1 MLTLSTPVESINR
14 IAKGVAKKL
23 EKLGVQTAGDFL
35 FYYPF
40 RYEDFS
46 RRVKIADLQA
56 GMSANVRGTLDFI
69 QNKRSPRQRMF
80 ITEALLRDESGQL
93 RVVWF
98 NQPFIGKSLHAGDLV
113 SLSGTAQGG
122 FLGLEMAG
130 PEYERLTSLEGAGT
144 HTTGIVPLYHLT
156 ANLTNRQVRFLVKTI
171 ISLASHIEDSLP
183 TAWQR
188 KYNLIPLPQAL
199 QNIHFPKS
207 KELLEQAR
215 RRLQFEELFLVQL
228 KAQVKKLEF
237 KNQTAEA
244 IRFFEK
250 ETKSFVESLPFE
262 LTNAQK
268 KAGWEILKDMQ
279 ADAPMSRLLEGDV
292 GSGKTV
298 TAALAM
304 YNASLNKK
312 QSALLVPTEI
322 LAQQHYE
329 TLIKLFKETNVSI
342 GLFTRSNRRV
352 NSKQQTA
359 RPPSHAKR
367 VGQVNSKQEMMGM
380 IENGE
385 IAIVVGTHALIQEE
399 IEFKNLAL
407 AVIDEQHRFGV
418 EQRQALRSKSG
429 NAKTVPHLLS
439 MTATPIPRSLA
450 QVIYGDL
457 DLSIINEMPKGR
469 KKISTFVVPEVKRAG
484 AYDFIKEQIAA
495 GRQAFVICPLI
506 NPSDKLGV
514 KSVAEEFKKLNEH
527 VFPHL
532 KIAALHGRLKSGEKE
547 KIMQAFLANEIK
559 ILVSTSVVE
568 VGVDVPNA
576 SVMMIEG
583 ADRFGLAQLHQF
595 RGRVGRSAHQS
606 YCLLFT
612 DSANEQTR
620 TRLDTVAHSSD
631 GFKLAEADLRRRGP
645 GEVYGTAQKGFPEF
659 KIATLND
666 AGLIKQAKAAAES
679 IVAEGIEK
687 YPKLLEKVKE
697 EGGYVVG

>member
-1 MLTLSTPVESINR
+1 
-14 IAKGVAKKL
+14 
-23 EKLGVQTAGDFL
+23 
-35 FYYPF
+35 
-40 RYEDFS
+40 
-46 RRVKIADLQA
+46 
-56 GMSANVRGTLDFI
+56 
-69 QNKRSPRQRMF
+69 
-80 ITEALLRDESGQL
+80 
-93 RVVWF
+93 
-98 NQPFIGKSLHAGDLV
+98 
-113 SLSGTAQGG
+113 
-122 FLGLEMAG
+122 
-130 PEYERLTSLEGAGT
+130 
-144 HTTGIVPLYHLT
+144 
-156 ANLTNRQVRFLVKTI
+156 
-171 ISLASHIEDSLP
+171 
-183 TAWQR
+183 
-188 KYNLIPLPQAL
+188 
-199 QNIHFPKS
+199 
-207 KELLEQAR
+207 
-215 RRLQFEELFLVQL
+215 
-228 KAQVKKLEF
+228 
-237 KNQTAEA
+237 
-244 IRFFEK
+244 
-250 ETKSFVESLPFE
+250 
-262 LTNAQK
+262 
-268 KAGWEILKDMQ
+268 
-279 ADAPMSRLLEGDV
+279 
-292 GSGKTV
+292 
-298 TAALAM
+298 
-304 YNASLNKK
+304 
-312 QSALLVPTEI
+312 
-322 LAQQHYE
+322 
-329 TLIKLFKETNVSI
+329 
-342 GLFTRSNRRV
+342 
-352 NSKQQTA
+352 
-359 RPPSHAKR
+359 
-367 VGQVNSKQEMMGM
+367 MMGM

-606 YCLLFT
+606 YGLLFT

-620 TRLDTVAHSSD
+620 TRLDTFARSSD
-631 GFKLAEADLRRRGP
+631 GFKLAEADLRQRGP

-659 KIATLND
+659 KIATFND
-666 AGLIKQAKAAAES
+666 YELVKQTKAAAES
-679 IVAEGIEK
+679 IVADGVEK
-687 YPKLLEKVKE
+687 YPQLLEKIRG
-697 EGGYVVG
+697 EGEYVVG